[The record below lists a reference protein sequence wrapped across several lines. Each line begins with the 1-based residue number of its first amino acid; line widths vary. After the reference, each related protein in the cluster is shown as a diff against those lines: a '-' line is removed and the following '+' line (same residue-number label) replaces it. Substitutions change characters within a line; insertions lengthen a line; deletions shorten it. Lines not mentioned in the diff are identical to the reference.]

1 VQIAP
6 SGMMKK
12 RKDGFSIV
20 RTPRSAFLMI
30 GVAEYLFR
38 LMSPIVSF
46 VSWLERFRAK
56 WITVRVK
63 KTRQNKNLELRF

>member
-1 VQIAP
+1 MIL
-6 SGMMKK
+6 
-12 RKDGFSIV
+12 
-20 RTPRSAFLMI
+20 TPRSALLMI
-30 GVAEYLFR
+30 GVAADLFR

-56 WITVRVK
+56 WIPVRVE

>member
-1 VQIAP
+1 MVL
-6 SGMMKK
+6 
-12 RKDGFSIV
+12 
-20 RTPRSAFLMI
+20 TPRSALLMI
-30 GVAEYLFR
+30 GVAADLFR

-56 WITVRVK
+56 WIPVRVK